1 MAANLELYRIFHT
14 VATQKN
20 ISKAANALYV
30 GQPAISRAIRK
41 LEDELGVVL
50 FLRNS
55 RGVTLTEEGQILYRH
70 VSGAMSEIQTG
81 ETVLER
87 LKSFQAGEF
96 SLGVSTTLFMHFV
109 LPYVKPFMKRY
120 PDFRLKIV
128 DNDTYSTLRL
138 IESDSI
144 DLGFVSRPFNDK
156 DYDFTPLV
164 EIRDVFIAKRDYLDS
179 LNASG
184 SKEILSRATLFLLE
198 PGNITRQYLDRYLQ
212 ATGLRLETEL
222 ETSNMDFL
230 IEMAKLGLGVTHVI
244 RNLVADEL
252 TSGSLVEIPLSP
264 PIPSREV
271 GLVTKRGKPLSLA
284 ADRFAEFLRTVPPPD
299 Q

>member
-1 MAANLELYRIFHT
+1 LSANLELYRIFYM

-20 ISKAANALYV
+20 ISKAADALYV
-30 GQPAISRAIRK
+30 GQPAVSRAIRK

-55 RGVTLTEEGQILYRH
+55 RGVTLTEEGQILFRH

-87 LKSFQAGEF
+87 LKSFQSGEF
-96 SLGVSTTLFMHFV
+96 SLSVSTTLFMHFV
-109 LPYVKPFMKRY
+109 LPYVKPFMSRY

-164 EIRDVFIAKRDYLDS
+164 EIRDAFIGSRGYLDS

-184 SKEILSRATLFLLE
+184 SKEILSRASLFLLE
-198 PGNITRQYLDRYLQ
+198 PGNITRQYLDHYLHS
-212 ATGLRLETEL
+212 TGLRLETEL

-244 RNLVADEL
+244 QNLVADEL
-252 TSGSLVEIPLSP
+252 ASGSLVEVLLDP
-264 PIPSREV
+264 PIPSRDV
-271 GLVTKRGKPLSLA
+271 GIVTKRGKPLSLA
-284 ADRFAEFLRTVPPPD
+284 AGRFAKFLRSSLA
-299 Q
+299 QHG